1 MNTPTPAAPTVAG
14 LNTDIPELGAM
25 LDRLS
30 ASFHTLSTFL
40 LAPPSQAL
48 LDQVR
53 TPEMLQDWPSKDCS
67 SRTEGIGQLLASKE
81 KQEDETTIRHDF
93 NALFVGPERMK
104 AAPYESVHLS
114 QENLVFEQQTF
125 VVRAAY
131 AEFDLAAPKLNQEPD
146 DHIGLELAFLSTL
159 GQKALDSLDVIATLS
174 DKGLSSDQTTP
185 EVQAEVA
192 NLNKVL
198 SAMHSF
204 LEQHL
209 LQFGPTFFTL
219 LQDHGATEFY
229 RGVGSLGLGVLEDA
243 GASFSL

>member
-1 MNTPTPAAPTVAG
+1 MTTSNPAVPSLTESNADVPA
-14 LNTDIPELGAM
+14 LGTM
-25 LDRLS
+25 LDRLG

-40 LAPPSQAL
+40 LAPPSQEL

-53 TPEMLQDWPSKDCS
+53 TAEMLQDWPSKECQD
-67 SRTEGIGQLLASKE
+67 RTEGIAQLLASKE

-146 DHIGLELAFLSTL
+146 DHIGLELAFLSAL
-159 GQKALDSLDVIATLS
+159 AQKALDSLDSIAALS
-174 DKGLSSDQTTP
+174 DKGLSTEESNPEATT
-185 EVQAEVA
+185 EVA
-192 NLNKVL
+192 NLNKIL

-209 LQFGPTFFTL
+209 LLWGSTFFNL
-219 LQDHGATEFY
+219 LQEHSTTEFY